1 MISWSRRTSAC
12 LYNCSSF
19 ASGLKVPCL
28 VIDRSQFT
36 FRALGTWRLR
46 AARASV
52 PLYSSGY
59 RTSSSVVFLSLRDL
73 LTWLMLARTSGW
85 SLTLNLAGFV
95 GTVSVVVLYPAFFHA
110 SSPPSS
116 RLVLLWP

>member
-1 MISWSRRTSAC
+1 MISWSRRMSAC

-36 FRALGTWRLR
+36 FRALGTCPLR

-52 PLYSSGY
+52 PLYSSGE

-73 LTWLMLARTSGW
+73 LTWLMVARNSGW
-85 SLTLNLAGFV
+85 SLAWKFAGFV
-95 GTVSVVVLYPAFFHA
+95 GMVLVVVLYPAFFQA
-110 SSPPSS
+110 CSPPSS

>member
-1 MISWSRRTSAC
+1 MISRSWRMSAF
-12 LYNCSSF
+12 LYNCASF
-19 ASGLKVPCL
+19 ANGLKVPCL
-28 VIDRSQFT
+28 VMDRSQFT
-36 FRALGTWRLR
+36 FRALGTCPLR

-52 PLYSSGY
+52 PLYSSGD

-85 SLTLNLAGFV
+85 SLAWNFAGFV
-95 GTVSVVVLYPAFFHA
+95 GTVSVVVLYPAFFQA
-110 SSPPSS
+110 RSPPSS